1 MCLILFAHRA
11 HPAYPLVVAA
21 NRDEWFTRPT
31 LPAAFWPD
39 APQVFAGRDLEQ
51 RGTWLGVT
59 RRGRFA
65 ALTNFRDPGSN
76 RAEAPSR
83 GALVSEFL
91 RADIS
96 PRRYLEGLR
105 GEAARYNGFSLLASD
120 GGSLAYLSNR
130 EGEIRELEPGV
141 YGLSNSLLDVPWPKV
156 RSGKARLAAALD
168 HGPDPEA
175 LLALLDDTEV
185 AVDDALPS
193 TGVGRDW
200 ERRLSS
206 LRIVGDGYGT
216 RSSTALVVGV
226 DGDVSFVERSFD
238 EGGGEA
244 GVVRERF
251 SLDTY

>member
-1 MCLILFAHRA
+1 MPDVIDVERHFLEAV
-11 HPAYPLVVAA
+11 LVGDAV
-21 NRDEWFTRPT
+21 DEGDHDVQPRPK
-31 LPAAFWPD
+31 
-39 APQVFAGRDLEQ
+39 
-51 RGTWLGVT
+51 
-59 RRGRFA
+59 RRVV
-65 ALTNFRDPGSN
+65 L
-76 RAEAPSR
+76 AE
-83 GALVSEFL
+83 
-91 RADIS
+91 
-96 PRRYLEGLR
+96 
-105 GEAARYNGFSLLASD
+105 
-120 GGSLAYLSNR
+120 
-130 EGEIRELEPGV
+130 
-141 YGLSNSLLDVPWPKV
+141 
-156 RSGKARLAAALD
+156 ALD
-168 HGPDPEA
+168 HDPDPEA

-251 SLDTY
+251 SLDT